1 MASLDEAGFRGQQL
15 RPGDAGYDEAR
26 AVWNGM
32 IDRRPALIARC
43 TGTADVV
50 AAIAHARSEGLEIAV
65 RGGGHNVAGNAVND
79 GGLVIDLSPMQ
90 GIRVDAAERRVR
102 AQGGVTWGALDRET
116 QLHGLAT
123 VGGVVSTTGIAGLTL
138 GGGIGHLTRKYG
150 LACDNLTSVDLVTAD
165 GEVVTAS
172 DKENTDLF
180 WALRGGGG
188 NFGVAT
194 SLEFRLHPVGPL
206 VVGGLCAWRAEKRD
220 EILRFYREFVA
231 SAPDELGLN
240 CLCLSAPPLPF
251 VPEEL
256 HFQPIV
262 ALGGAY
268 AGGIEEGMAAVAA
281 IKELGPPDLDLL
293 GPIPYAALQQ
303 MFDAGFAAGI
313 RSYWK
318 SGYLSELTD
327 AAIDTWVER
336 SESIPSPMTL
346 LECQRLG
353 GAFSRSADD
362 TAFGNRDATFLY
374 NIVAAWMDPAE
385 DDKQV
390 AWARSF
396 YEAMAPHETGGV
408 YVNYLTG
415 EEGQDRVK
423 AAYGAERYARL
434 QAVKAK
440 YDPDNLFHGNQN
452 IQPLTFSRQ

>member
-32 IDRRPALIARC
+32 IDKRPALIAQC

-50 AAIAHARSEGLEIAV
+50 AAIAHAKGEGLEIAV

-90 GIRVDAAERRVR
+90 GIRVDPAERRVR
-102 AQGGVTWGALDRET
+102 AQAGVTWGALDRET

-123 VGGVVSTTGIAGLTL
+123 VGGAVSTTGIAGLTL
-138 GGGIGHLTRKYG
+138 GGGLGHLTRKYG
-150 LACDNLTSVDLVTAD
+150 LSCDNLTSVDLVTAE
-165 GEVVTAS
+165 GEVLTAS
-172 DKENTDLF
+172 ERENTDLF

-194 SLEFRLHPVGPL
+194 SFEFRLHPVGPI
-206 VVGGLCAWRAEKRD
+206 VVGGLVAWRAEKRAD
-220 EILRFYREFVA
+220 VLRFYREFGA
-231 SAPDELGLN
+231 SAPVELGIN
-240 CLCLSAPPLPF
+240 CFCLSAPPLPF
-251 VPEEL
+251 VPEEM

-262 ALGGAY
+262 AIGGAY
-268 AGGIEEGMAAVAA
+268 AGSIEEGQQAIAALH
-281 IKELGPPDLDLL
+281 EFGPPDLDLY
-293 GPIPYAALQQ
+293 GPMPYVALQQ
-303 MFDAGFAAGI
+303 MFDAGFPAGT

-318 SGYLSELTD
+318 SGYLGELTD

-336 SESIPSPMTL
+336 TTDVPSPMTL
-346 LECQRLG
+346 LELQTLG
-353 GAFSRSADD
+353 GAFSANAED
-362 TAFGNRDATFLY
+362 TAFGNRDAAYLY
-374 NIVAAWMDPAE
+374 NIVAAWGDPTQ
-385 DDKQV
+385 DDEQV
-390 AWARSF
+390 AWARATSD
-396 YEAMAPHETGGV
+396 AMRPHETGGV
-408 YVNYLTG
+408 YVNYLT

-423 AAYGAERYARL
+423 AAYGPERYARL

-452 IQPLTFSRQ
+452 IQP

>member
-26 AVWNGM
+26 SVWNGM

-50 AAIAHARSEGLEIAV
+50 AAVAHARTEGLEIAV

-79 GGLVIDLSPMQ
+79 GGLVVDLSPMQ
-90 GIRVDAAERRVR
+90 GIRVDPAERRAR

-123 VGGVVSTTGIAGLTL
+123 VGGVVSTTGIGGLTL
-138 GGGIGHLTRKYG
+138 GGGLGHLTRKYG
-150 LACDNLTSVDLVTAD
+150 LACDNLTSVDLVTAE

-194 SLEFRLHPVGPL
+194 SMEFRLHPVGPI
-206 VVGGLCAWRAEKRD
+206 VVGGLVAWRAERRAD
-220 EILRFYREFVA
+220 VMRFYREFMA
-231 SAPDELGLN
+231 SAPNELGLN
-240 CLCLSAPPLPF
+240 CLFLSAPPLPF

-268 AGGIEEGMAAVAA
+268 AGSIEDGLAVTSPL
-281 IKELGPPDLDLL
+281 KEFGPPDLDLL
-293 GPIPYAALQQ
+293 GPMPYAALQQ

-313 RSYWK
+313 RSYFK
-318 SGYLSELTD
+318 SGYLAELTD
-327 AAIDTWVER
+327 AAIDTYVER
-336 SESIPSPMTL
+336 TEAIPSPMTL
-346 LECQRLG
+346 VECQALG
-353 GAFSRSADD
+353 GAFAEHAED
-362 TAFGNRDATFLY
+362 TAFGNRDAPFLY
-374 NIVAAWMDPAE
+374 NVVGAWMDPSQ
-385 DDKQV
+385 DDEQV
-390 AWARSF
+390 AWARAF
-396 YEAMAPHETGGV
+396 AEAMRPHETGGV
-408 YVNYLTG
+408 YVNYLND
-415 EEGQDRVK
+415 EGQDRVE

-452 IQPLTFSRQ
+452 IRP